1 MPDDAGHLSCRYEFY
16 YDVVLRGQYTF
27 HLQTLHARYGPII
40 RINPYEVHIS
50 DPLYYD
56 TLYASSASGEKRD
69 RWEWSAKQFGVPDTM
84 SWTIRHDHHRA
95 RRAAMN
101 RYFSTASV
109 RKMQPVV
116 EERVQQLIERI
127 RGFKDADGVVFNV
140 NHLFTAFTNGR
151 LRP

>member
-1 MPDDAGHLSCRYEFY
+1 MH
-16 YDVVLRGQYTF
+16 V
-27 HLQTLHARYGPII
+27 
-40 RINPYEVHIS
+40 S

-69 RWEWSAKQFGVPDTM
+69 KWEWSAKQFGVPDAM
-84 SWTIRHDHHRA
+84 SYTISHEHHRA

-116 EERVQQLIERI
+116 EERVRQLIERI
-127 RGFKDADGVVFNV
+127 RGFKNADGKVFKV
-140 NHLFTAFTNGR
+140 DHLFTAFTNGR
-151 LRP
+151 L